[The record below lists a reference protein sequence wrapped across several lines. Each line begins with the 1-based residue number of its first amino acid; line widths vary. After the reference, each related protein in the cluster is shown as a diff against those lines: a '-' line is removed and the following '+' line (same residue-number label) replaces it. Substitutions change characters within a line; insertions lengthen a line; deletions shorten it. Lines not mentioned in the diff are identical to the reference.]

1 MTPVLKAARERPL
14 AHALPGVELTPPPG
28 ARPEAALLPEA
39 LGGDAQLAAEA
50 AAIAEAGAGLATH
63 EERVAPGS
71 QDDDPL
77 ARFDATDE
85 PPVRLADTGGE
96 PLPMARFR
104 AAIVDACAE
113 TIAMLAR
120 HRWQRPAVHRPSI
133 EARILVQTEAILATG
148 AGCVA
153 EVVRWWM
160 RALEGSDPWKSW
172 APAFV
177 LGSIEGPAPLEALA
191 HGIER
196 LPGDALWDA
205 LAIAEALAVAPHPD
219 LAQLGSSLLAS
230 RHPVARAVGVDVC
243 SRRGGLSHDDLAR
256 WLQRGEAPVALAAIR
271 AIDRC
276 EAREAREVVPPSVVP
291 LLRARLRD
299 PSPAVAWGAARALTI
314 AGHRDPYEEVCA
326 RDDLVAV
333 LGARALEL
341 FVLAGR
347 AEDLRRMEGILSRA
361 PITPEALSAI
371 GRFGHPGSWAFLT
384 HFLADEDLADAAAS
398 ALATLFGPAVPA
410 PDRKRA
416 IAWKSAIGAARLDPA
431 LRYRLGEPWRLET
444 VAVELSSGLLDR
456 DEAQRRAD
464 EIAARAGLGRSIE
477 LALWTPD
484 PEDRIAALTAACAQ
498 GSRGSPAGGWT

>member
-1 MTPVLKAARERPL
+1 
-14 AHALPGVELTPPPG
+14 
-28 ARPEAALLPEA
+28 
-39 LGGDAQLAAEA
+39 
-50 AAIAEAGAGLATH
+50 
-63 EERVAPGS
+63 
-71 QDDDPL
+71 
-77 ARFDATDE
+77 
-85 PPVRLADTGGE
+85 
-96 PLPMARFR
+96 MARFR